1 MSVWIWILVVVVAV
15 VAAIVVTTLIVRRND
30 ARKVGFMMDALED
43 GELNFHFKEKSA
55 LNRALNRIKGIFERR
70 DAANEESS
78 QNKLFR
84 VMTHEIMNTVAP
96 IASLSDAL
104 LNEEGVDVKA
114 GLETISACD
123 ALLTEEG
130 VDVKAGLETISAS
143 SKDLIRFVESYRSM
157 TQAQPPVRK
166 AVMVDELMDRVLLLN
181 KAKIAEQGAT
191 LTYQANT
198 PDLLVYADEG
208 QIMQVF
214 NNLIKNAVQ
223 AGATSIRIT
232 ADLNSEDQTVIR
244 VANNGKAIPLRQT
257 EEIFIPFYTTKP
269 NGTGIG
275 LSLSKQIMVKHN
287 GTLVLEQSDSNVTI
301 FALIFK

>member
-1 MSVWIWILVVVVAV
+1 MSVWIWILVVVVAI

-84 VMTHEIMNTVAP
+84 VMTHEIMNTVSP
-96 IASLSDAL
+96 IASLS
-104 LNEEGVDVKA
+104 
-114 GLETISACD
+114 D

-130 VDVKAGLETISAS
+130 VDVKAGLQTISAS

-198 PDLLVYADEG
+198 PDLLIYADEG
-208 QIMQVF
+208 QIMQVL

-223 AGATSIRIT
+223 AGANSIRIN

-244 VANNGKAIPLRQT
+244 VANNGKAIPLRQI
-257 EEIFIPFYTTKP
+257 EEIFVPFYTTKP

-275 LSLSKQIMVKHN
+275 LSLSKQIMVRHN
-287 GTLVLEQSDSNVTI
+287 GNLVLEQSDSNLTI

>member
-1 MSVWIWILVVVVAV
+1 MSAWIWILVLVVAV
-15 VAAIVVTTLIVRRND
+15 VTAIVVTALIVRRND
-30 ARKVGFMMDALED
+30 ARKVCFMMDALED

-96 IASLSDAL
+96 IASLS
-104 LNEEGVDVKA
+104 
-114 GLETISACD
+114 D

-198 PDLLVYADEG
+198 PDLLIYADEG
-208 QIMQVF
+208 QIMMVF

-301 FALIFK
+301 FALVFK

>member
-1 MSVWIWILVVVVAV
+1 MSAWIWILIVVVAV
-15 VAAIVVTTLIVRRND
+15 VTAIVVTTLIVRRND
-30 ARKVGFMMDALED
+30 ARKVGFMMDA
-43 GELNFHFKEKSA
+43 KEKSA

-114 GLETISACD
+114 GLETISA
-123 ALLTEEG
+123 
-130 VDVKAGLETISAS
+130 S

-181 KAKIAEQGAT
+181 KAKIAEQGAI

-198 PDLLVYADEG
+198 PDLLIYADEG

-275 LSLSKQIMVKHN
+275 LSLSKQIMVRHN
-287 GTLVLEQSDSNVTI
+287 GNLVLEQSDSNLTV
-301 FALIFK
+301 FALLFK

>member
-1 MSVWIWILVVVVAV
+1 MSVWIWILVVVVV
-15 VAAIVVTTLIVRRND
+15 VIAAIVVTTLIVRRND

-104 LNEEGVDVKA
+104 L
-114 GLETISACD
+114 
-123 ALLTEEG
+123 TEEG

-198 PDLLVYADEG
+198 PDLLIYADEG

-275 LSLSKQIMVKHN
+275 LSLSKQIMFRHN
-287 GTLVLEQSDSNVTI
+287 GNLVLEQSDSNLTV
-301 FALIFK
+301 FALLFK

>member
-1 MSVWIWILVVVVAV
+1 MSAWIWILVVVVAV
-15 VAAIVVTTLIVRRND
+15 VTAIVVTTLIVRRND

-55 LNRALNRIKGIFERR
+55 LNRALNRVKGIFERR

-96 IASLSDAL
+96 IASLS
-104 LNEEGVDVKA
+104 
-114 GLETISACD
+114 D

-181 KAKIAEQGAT
+181 KAKVTEQGAT

-198 PDLLVYADEG
+198 PDLLIYADEG
-208 QIMQVF
+208 QIMMVF

-244 VANNGKAIPLRQT
+244 VANNGKAIPLRQK

>member
-1 MSVWIWILVVVVAV
+1 MSAWIWIWVVVVAV

-104 LNEEGVDVKA
+104 L
-114 GLETISACD
+114 
-123 ALLTEEG
+123 TEEG

-181 KAKIAEQGAT
+181 KAKIAEQGAI

-198 PDLLVYADEG
+198 PDLLIYVDEG

-223 AGATSIRIT
+223 AGASTIRIT

-257 EEIFIPFYTTKP
+257 EEIFIPFYTTKS

-275 LSLSKQIMVKHN
+275 LSLSKQIMVRHN
-287 GTLVLEQSDSNVTI
+287 GNLILEQSDSSLTV
-301 FALIFK
+301 FALLFK

>member
-1 MSVWIWILVVVVAV
+1 MSAWIWIWVVVVAV
-15 VAAIVVTTLIVRRND
+15 VAAVVVTTLIVRRND

-55 LNRALNRIKGIFERR
+55 LNRALNRVKGIFERR

-104 LNEEGVDVKA
+104 L
-114 GLETISACD
+114 
-123 ALLTEEG
+123 TEEG
-130 VDVKAGLETISAS
+130 VDVKAGSETITAS

-191 LTYQANT
+191 LIYQANT
-198 PDLLVYADEG
+198 PDLLIYADEG
-208 QIMQVF
+208 QIMMVF

-275 LSLSKQIMVKHN
+275 LSLSKQIMVRHN
-287 GTLVLEQSDSNVTI
+287 GNLVLEQSDSHLTV
-301 FALIFK
+301 FALVFK

>member
-1 MSVWIWILVVVVAV
+1 MSVWIWIWVVVVAV
-15 VAAIVVTTLIVRRND
+15 VAAIVVTALIVRRND

-104 LNEEGVDVKA
+104 L
-114 GLETISACD
+114 
-123 ALLTEEG
+123 TEEG

-143 SKDLIRFVESYRSM
+143 SKDLIRFVESYHSM

-198 PDLLVYADEG
+198 PDLLIYADEG

-223 AGATSIRIT
+223 ADATSIRIT

-244 VANNGKAIPLRQT
+244 LANNGKAIPLRQT

-275 LSLSKQIMVKHN
+275 LSLSKQIMVRHN
-287 GTLVLEQSDSNVTI
+287 GNLVLEQSDSNLTV
-301 FALIFK
+301 FALLFK

>member
-1 MSVWIWILVVVVAV
+1 MSAWIWILVVVAAV
-15 VAAIVVTTLIVRRND
+15 VAAIVVTVFIVRRND

-104 LNEEGVDVKA
+104 L
-114 GLETISACD
+114 
-123 ALLTEEG
+123 TEEG

-198 PDLLVYADEG
+198 PDLLIYADEG
-208 QIMQVF
+208 QIMMVF

-232 ADLNSEDQTVIR
+232 AALNSEDQTIIR
-244 VANNGKAIPLRQT
+244 VANNGKAISLRQT

-275 LSLSKQIMVKHN
+275 LSLSKQIMVRHN
-287 GTLVLEQSDSNVTI
+287 GNLVLEQSDSNLTV
-301 FALIFK
+301 FAMVFK

>member
-1 MSVWIWILVVVVAV
+1 MSAWIWILVVVVAI

-104 LNEEGVDVKA
+104 L
-114 GLETISACD
+114 
-123 ALLTEEG
+123 TEEG

-198 PDLLVYADEG
+198 PDLLIYADEG

-275 LSLSKQIMVKHN
+275 LSLSKQIMVRHN
-287 GTLVLEQSDSNVTI
+287 GNLVFEQSDSNLTV
-301 FALIFK
+301 FALLFK

>member
-1 MSVWIWILVVVVAV
+1 MSTWIWILVVVAAV

-104 LNEEGVDVKA
+104 L
-114 GLETISACD
+114 
-123 ALLTEEG
+123 TEEG
-130 VDVKAGLETISAS
+130 VDVKEGLETISAS

-198 PDLLVYADEG
+198 PDLLIYADEG

-257 EEIFIPFYTTKP
+257 EEIFIPFYTTKL

-275 LSLSKQIMVKHN
+275 LSLSKQIMVRHN
-287 GTLVLEQSDSNVTI
+287 GNLVLEQSDSNLTV
-301 FALIFK
+301 FALLFK

>member
-1 MSVWIWILVVVVAV
+1 MSVWIWILVVVVV
-15 VAAIVVTTLIVRRND
+15 VIAAIVVTTLIVRRND

-114 GLETISACD
+114 GLETISA
-123 ALLTEEG
+123 
-130 VDVKAGLETISAS
+130 S

-198 PDLLVYADEG
+198 PDLLIYADEG
-208 QIMQVF
+208 QIMMVF

-275 LSLSKQIMVKHN
+275 LSLSKQIMVRHN
-287 GTLVLEQSDSNVTI
+287 GNLVLEQSDSSLTV
-301 FALIFK
+301 FALLFK

>member
-1 MSVWIWILVVVVAV
+1 MSVWIWIWVVVVAV
-15 VAAIVVTTLIVRRND
+15 VAAIVVTALIVRRND

-70 DAANEESS
+70 DAAKEESS

-104 LNEEGVDVKA
+104 LN
-114 GLETISACD
+114 
-123 ALLTEEG
+123 EEG

-198 PDLLVYADEG
+198 PDLLIYADEG

>member
-1 MSVWIWILVVVVAV
+1 MSAWIWILVVVVAI
-15 VAAIVVTTLIVRRND
+15 VATVLVTTLIVRRND

-114 GLETISACD
+114 GLETISA
-123 ALLTEEG
+123 
-130 VDVKAGLETISAS
+130 S

-198 PDLLVYADEG
+198 PDLLIYADEG
-208 QIMQVF
+208 QIMQVL

-223 AGATSIRIT
+223 AGANSIRIT

-275 LSLSKQIMVKHN
+275 LSLSKQIMVRHN
-287 GTLVLEQSDSNVTI
+287 GNLVLEQSDSNLTV
-301 FALIFK
+301 FALLFK

>member
-1 MSVWIWILVVVVAV
+1 MSVWIWILVVVVAI

-104 LNEEGVDVKA
+104 L
-114 GLETISACD
+114 
-123 ALLTEEG
+123 TEEG

-198 PDLLVYADEG
+198 PDLLIYADEG

-232 ADLNSEDQTVIR
+232 ADLNSEDQTVLR
-244 VANNGKAIPLRQT
+244 VANNGKAIPLRQV
-257 EEIFIPFYTTKP
+257 EEIFVPFYTTKP

-287 GTLVLEQSDSNVTI
+287 GKLILEQSDSQITI
-301 FALIFK
+301 FSLIFK